1 MISQERL
8 RSSRARCVALGL
20 AVKCFSGNR
29 NVHVLAHLHEH
40 EFARTH
46 GKTIPSA
53 WFPLTSP
60 HNRRKEP
67 RPNSAEVLLSQLR
80 AGRVSGAEAMQMYAK
95 RPTAVAKK
103 IIQKRQFRGVEN
115 AGE

>member
-1 MISQERL
+1 M
-8 RSSRARCVALGL
+8 ALGL

-29 NVHVLAHLHEH
+29 NVHVRAHLHEH

-60 HNRRKEP
+60 QNRRKEP

-95 RPTAVAKK
+95 RPTAVAEK
-103 IIQKRQFRGVEN
+103 IIKKRQYRVVEN
-115 AGE
+115 AGD